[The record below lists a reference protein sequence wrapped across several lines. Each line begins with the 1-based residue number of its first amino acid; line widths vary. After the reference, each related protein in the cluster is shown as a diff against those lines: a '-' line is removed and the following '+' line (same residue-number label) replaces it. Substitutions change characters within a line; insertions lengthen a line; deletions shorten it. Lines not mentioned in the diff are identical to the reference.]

1 MSQIEITVLFA
12 ALIVVALGL
21 RSVRASRE
29 QRIKMSSIWVAP
41 AIFLLLTVLVIYVDR
56 FTTPLDIVLVAAS
69 VIVGGAIGMYQGNH
83 TTVRID
89 RQARVLYV
97 KARPIGIAIFVVV
110 IALRLFIRLP
120 AALSAAQSASLG
132 PNGLPLPPKGDVL
145 SLVSVLLLGIALG
158 LVAGLRVYLLRKFQE
173 QPNAPLNG

>member
-1 MSQIEITVLFA
+1 MSQTEVTLLFA

-21 RSVRASRE
+21 RILRASRE
-29 QRIKMSSIWVAP
+29 QQIKVSTIWAAP
-41 AIFLLLTVLVIYVDR
+41 ALFLVLTVWVIYVDR
-56 FTTPLDIVLVAAS
+56 FTTPLDIVLVAFS
-69 VIVGGAIGMYQGNH
+69 VIIGGAIGMYQGNH

-89 RQARVLYV
+89 RQAKVLYV

-120 AALSAAQSASLG
+120 AAFSAAQTGALG
-132 PNGLPLPPKGDVL
+132 PGGMPLPPKGDLL
-145 SLVSVLLLGIALG
+145 SLVSVLLLGVALG

-173 QPNAPLNG
+173 QPGGTSTG